1 MRKLG
6 QAPDMGRNQDGS
18 EEVAHK
24 GQSSYSYGI
33 VNQRQIGEGWL
44 ESRQDQPM
52 PIDKYRENLFA
63 ALKQARDKY
72 VHRVKQ
78 QKGVVP
84 RSLLSDE
91 RPENLKT
98 IHPEIPNF
106 ASDRHALHKV
116 AGVCVK
122 TQYTRFFTV
131 DQENLKYYVDADAS
145 QVKKTLEL
153 KDSEAFIQK
162 KASFMEQQKK
172 GKVEGGQGWVEPNCE
187 YRIGIKLTGR

>member
-1 MRKLG
+1 MIST
-6 QAPDMGRNQDGS
+6 QAIDIIFNKFDKKELNS
-18 EEVAHK
+18 IILHNNFNNENISHILNNYLHK
-24 GQSSYSYGI
+24 IHSNNHDYILTSMSFHNIHRDLTNPSQ
-33 VNQRQIGEGWL
+33 N
-44 ESRQDQPM
+44 
-52 PIDKYRENLFA
+52 PI
-63 ALKQARDKY
+63 Q
-72 VHRVKQ
+72 
-78 QKGVVP
+78 
-84 RSLLSDE
+84 
-91 RPENLKT
+91 NLKT